1 MRKNRLI
8 IPALLA
14 FLSLQGYAQELN
26 DSITSGKPAKYSDE
40 VVEIGYHKAQRL
52 EESTSSISTVYNED
66 FNKRSAKNIANSLF
80 GYGTGLTT
88 LQGSGRYADAE
99 PTFFIRGLQSLST
112 NNPLILVDGIERDIT
127 DVTPEEVET
136 VTILKDAAA
145 VAIYGHKGIN
155 GVVNITTKLGE
166 IRRLGIWFII
176 ILLPDRMDIRIVPMM
191 RK

>member
-14 FLSLQGYAQELN
+14 FLSMQGYAQELN
-26 DSITSGKPAKYSDE
+26 DSITSGKPVKYSDE

-155 GVVNITTKLGE
+155 GVVNITY
-166 IRRLGIWFII
+166 
-176 ILLPDRMDIRIVPMM
+176 
-191 RK
+191 

>member
-40 VVEIGYHKAQRL
+40 VVEIGYHKSSQRP

-80 GYGTGLTT
+80 WIWY
-88 LQGSGRYADAE
+88 R
-99 PTFFIRGLQSLST
+99 
-112 NNPLILVDGIERDIT
+112 VDYFAR
-127 DVTPEEVET
+127 
-136 VTILKDAAA
+136 
-145 VAIYGHKGIN
+145 
-155 GVVNITTKLGE
+155 
-166 IRRLGIWFII
+166 
-176 ILLPDRMDIRIVPMM
+176 
-191 RK
+191 

>member
-136 VTILKDAAA
+136 VTI
-145 VAIYGHKGIN
+145 
-155 GVVNITTKLGE
+155 E
-166 IRRLGIWFII
+166 RRCCSSNL
-176 ILLPDRMDIRIVPMM
+176 RA
-191 RK
+191 

>member
-14 FLSLQGYAQELN
+14 FLSMQGYAQELN

-88 LQGSGRYADAE
+88 LQGIADDMQM
-99 PTFFIRGLQSLST
+99 PNLHFLFVVYKVY
-112 NNPLILVDGIERDIT
+112 PLI
-127 DVTPEEVET
+127 
-136 VTILKDAAA
+136 
-145 VAIYGHKGIN
+145 
-155 GVVNITTKLGE
+155 
-166 IRRLGIWFII
+166 IR
-176 ILLPDRMDIRIVPMM
+176 
-191 RK
+191 

>member
-80 GYGTGLTT
+80 GYGTKWCEVVDEILFGGSQCLGLGQC
-88 LQGSGRYADAE
+88 LPCGMVSGWQAD
-99 PTFFIRGLQSLST
+99 G
-112 NNPLILVDGIERDIT
+112 GYG
-127 DVTPEEVET
+127 T
-136 VTILKDAAA
+136 VCRF
-145 VAIYGHKGIN
+145 G
-155 GVVNITTKLGE
+155 
-166 IRRLGIWFII
+166 
-176 ILLPDRMDIRIVPMM
+176 
-191 RK
+191 